1 MSLHAEEAEPLGR
14 QSALTHQTLATDTH
28 VAPTPMTSKPCILVA
43 EHDDESR
50 LSLGDPLARAGYRV
64 DTAVDA
70 TAMWLRIARLHPAA
84 VLLAGTLPGLD
95 TQGLSRRLQ
104 AYGQPPLIVL
114 GTTDTPAERI
124 AMLETGA
131 DDYLAKPVDPRELL
145 ARIQALLRRAQG
157 HPATLVGVAA
167 LEFDGWHLDRH
178 AARLT
183 SPQGR
188 HTPLGR
194 TDHQV
199 LCLLL
204 EQPNL
209 EVSREYLTERVFQK
223 RYQPTDRAIDM
234 SVSRLRRHLH
244 GATPES
250 PSIRTIRH
258 VGYML
263 TVHSVRPA
271 SVGHEAH
278 HS

>member
-1 MSLHAEEAEPLGR
+1 
-14 QSALTHQTLATDTH
+14 
-28 VAPTPMTSKPCILVA
+28 MTSKPCILVA
-43 EHDDESR
+43 EHDDASR

-70 TAMWLRIARLHPAA
+70 TAMWLRISRLHPAA

-95 TQGLSRRLQ
+95 TRELSRRLQ

-145 ARIQALLRRAQG
+145 ARIQALLRRVQG
-157 HPATLVGVAA
+157 HPATMEGMAA
-167 LEFDGWHLDRH
+167 LEFDGWRLDRR

-183 SPQGR
+183 SPRGQR
-188 HTPLGR
+188 TPLGR

-204 EQPNL
+204 QQANL

-244 GATPES
+244 DSTQES

-258 VGYML
+258 IGYML
-263 TVHSVRPA
+263 TVRSVRPA
-271 SVGHEAH
+271 DGGHEVRD
-278 HS
+278 S